1 MVDSSCPAVV
11 DVLLGGTSAV
21 LTPAEGA
28 AATMLAVI
36 AVVAALVGFCAWS
49 VARRS
54 RRPDAT
60 LEFLEDLDRARRRR
74 PPPPTRE
81 RTKASEP
88 GMPPW
93 EKPDDWWK
101 K

>member
-1 MVDSSCPAVV
+1 MVDSPDPAVV
-11 DVLLGGTSAV
+11 DVLLGGASAV

-36 AVVAALVGFCAWS
+36 MVVAALVGFCAWS

-74 PPPPTRE
+74 PPPTRK
-81 RTKASEP
+81 RTNASEP

-93 EKPDDWWK
+93 EKPADWWK